1 MGRRGL
7 WDEGME
13 GMVKQRYSITIPP
26 PPVYA
31 SVVIEFIL
39 QCRKIPSQLLGPS
52 FTHRCDNVEDNNI
65 CLVETIYNFMS

>member
-1 MGRRGL
+1 M
-7 WDEGME
+7 DGMDGE
-13 GMVKQRYSITIPP
+13 ATILQNPTP
-26 PPVYA
+26 HLPVYA